1 MSTQI
6 RQLRPVL
13 ALPEPDFG
21 QVLGKVLSPSQP
33 LQSEEYL
40 RGREEQLAGIKK
52 ALYSPGRHVLVHGF
66 RGVGKSSLA
75 QTAAF
80 AISQGADP
88 IIVACDSN
96 STFGS
101 VLSDILNEACNKRP
115 ILRNKLRELNV
126 GLNVGFLAAGYKETT
141 QQDPP
146 KETASINEAVLFIQT
161 ICGESIKP
169 VIVVDEFDQLENKDE
184 QKHFATFAKQL
195 SDKHVPAHFIF
206 CGIGESIDAIM
217 NAHESADRYF
227 HTVSLGRL
235 PWEARYEIVN
245 VAAEVLGVDIDDDTV
260 IRIARISDGFPH
272 YVHFI
277 SEKLFWSV
285 FEARNDGLVTPQL
298 FSKAMSDAASSMEM
312 RLRGP

>member
-6 RQLRPVL
+6 RHLRPVL

-21 QVLGKVLSPSQP
+21 HVLGKVLSPSQP

-88 IIVACDSN
+88 IIVACSDSD
-96 STFGS
+96 STFWIPS
-101 VLSDILNEACNKRP
+101 LSDILNEACNKRP

-141 QQDPP
+141 QQGPS
-146 KETASINEAVLFIQT
+146 KETASINEVVRFIQT
-161 ICGESIKP
+161 ICGDSIKP
-169 VIVVDEFDQLENKDE
+169 VIVVDEFDQLDNKDE

-195 SDKHVPAHFIF
+195 SDKHVPVHFIF

-217 NAHESADRYF
+217 TAHESADRYF

-245 VAAEVLGVDIDDDTV
+245 VAAEVL
-260 IRIARISDGFPH
+260 
-272 YVHFI
+272 
-277 SEKLFWSV
+277 
-285 FEARNDGLVTPQL
+285 
-298 FSKAMSDAASSMEM
+298 
-312 RLRGP
+312 